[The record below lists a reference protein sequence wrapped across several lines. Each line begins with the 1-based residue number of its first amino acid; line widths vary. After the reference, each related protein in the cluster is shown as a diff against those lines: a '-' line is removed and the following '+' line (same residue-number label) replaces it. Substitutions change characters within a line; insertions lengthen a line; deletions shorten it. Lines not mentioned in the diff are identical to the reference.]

1 MIAVEYTRHIKKNKQ
16 TEQPT
21 YFHPSFPPQMKSEA
35 MFEHEYLIQQQQ
47 QLVFHK
53 VYRITLL
60 W

>member
-1 MIAVEYTRHIKKNKQ
+1 MIAMEYTGHIEKNKNRA
-16 TEQPT
+16 T
-21 YFHPSFPPQMKSEA
+21 PQMKSEA